1 VTLYAQQG
9 YGKADKL
16 NRLGSAGHIGGVVLS
31 PADEGWDT
39 MRQTVRDM
47 RARGVETLLDP
58 QTYVYSIPDAVA
70 RCHDEFGLDFG
81 PLTWGSLTA
90 AEVDRHVAAVIAA
103 NDGLGVDGPII
114 APTARQLS
122 FADPWTPFALQ
133 YARAVRAATAKPTLA
148 SVMIEESG
156 LGDWSAV
163 EQWLDIATT
172 LDVDG
177 FYLIVGRRG
186 AYPTAW
192 DTGLL
197 VNLLR
202 IVYRLAILNEFKVML
217 GYADMSGL
225 AAVAV
230 GADALASGWSYR
242 QRHFLSE
249 RWIPRKGGA
258 QAIPRVTSLGLMA
271 SILAVGEG
279 EATSR
284 SALAAQVIPDSTL
297 RGRIDRDAGGWS
309 NPEAQVQYLE
319 VLSALVRDIE
329 GQGGPTERLD
339 RLATMIANA
348 RSMIRDLA
356 VAGVRVEPVH
366 TTSLVALGSALTT
379 ARGLEGV

>member
-1 VTLYAQQG
+1 MTFYVQHG

-16 NRLGSAGHIGGVVLS
+16 NRLGGAGRIGGVILS

-47 RARGVETLLDP
+47 RTRGVATLLDP
-58 QTYVYSIPDAVA
+58 QTYAYSIPDAVA

-90 AEVDRHVAAVIAA
+90 ADVDRHVAAVIAA
-103 NDGLGVDGPII
+103 NDGLGIDGPVI

-133 YARAVRAATAKPTLA
+133 YARAVRAATDRPILA
-148 SVMIEESG
+148 SVVIEESG
-156 LGDWSAV
+156 LGDWTAV

-172 LDVDG
+172 LDVAG

-186 AYPTAW
+186 AYPAAW

-202 IVYRLAILNEFKVML
+202 IVYRLAILNEFEVL
-217 GYADMSGL
+217 VGYADIAGL
-225 AAVAV
+225 AALAM
-230 GADALASGWSYR
+230 GADAIASGWSYR

-249 RWIPRKGGA
+249 RWIPRRGGA
-258 QAIPRVTSLGLMA
+258 QAIPRVTSVGLMA

-279 EATSR
+279 QAASR
-284 SALAAQVIPDSTL
+284 SALAARVIPDATL
-297 RGRIDRDAGGWS
+297 RARIDRDAGGWS

-319 VLSALVRDIE
+319 ALSALVREIE
-329 GQGGPTERLD
+329 ADGDTSQRVNRLVAMVAD
-339 RLATMIANA
+339 A
-348 RSMIRDLA
+348 RTLIRDLA

-366 TTSLVALGSALTT
+366 TTSLVAMGNALTT